1 MLLKRKPLSDA
12 KIVSVTKKEYGF
24 STFFV
29 NIQIK
34 SLKSISDEWLNAIS
48 WGSCLSGIF
57 I

>member
-1 MLLKRKPLSDA
+1 MLLKRKPLSEA
-12 KIVSVTKKEYGF
+12 KIVSVTKKEYDF

-29 NIQIK
+29 KIEIK
-34 SLKSISDEWLNAIS
+34 SLKSMSDEWLNAVS